1 MMGKD
6 QIKAIFLANGFKEKP
21 QADGSTDLNP
31 YVYVAAQALADAVRH
46 GTGFMLV
53 SAEGAEHVPREAVL
67 ITEPEKKSNR
77 FMMTYSWS
85 ATGMIKDVGC
95 GPYVE
100 LVEVEALR
108 DELGR
113 YKLGHERLGG
123 TIEQMA
129 GVALINKEVGELL
142 QQRLAAAEQRIAS
155 LHHVGMELMG
165 VIDEY
170 RAMPCDSLKLRMFQT
185 ADRYRLRLTAKCQTC
200 KDKGVVY
207 NDFNEVEG
215 RFSPE
220 PCPDCAKPAEP
231 GARNE
236 Q

>member
-1 MMGKD
+1 MSD
-6 QIKAIFLANGFKEKP
+6 KP
-21 QADGSTDLNP
+21 
-31 YVYVAAQALADAVRH
+31 VYVLKGNERPKLNIIFRGASDQECGSLRENDEGVLEFFGEAHASAQVFFEYLAERH
-46 GTGFMLV
+46 
-53 SAEGAEHVPREAVL
+53 SKCIAE
-67 ITEPEKKSNR
+67 
-77 FMMTYSWS
+77 
-85 ATGMIKDVGC
+85 
-95 GPYVE
+95 
-100 LVEVEALR
+100 LR
-108 DELGR
+108 DELAGIKESVAYRGSLLGR
-113 YKLGHERLGG
+113 TEARL
-123 TIEQMA
+123 T
-129 GVALINKEVGELL
+129 
-142 QQRLAAAEQRIAS
+142 AAEQRIAS

-170 RAMPCDSLKLRMFQT
+170 RAMPCDSLKVRMFNT

-231 GARNE
+231 GAHNE